1 MTPFQ
6 SNLNSKIVYNQKHF
20 EEEKNIQ
27 SNEAILF
34 NGHLANKSKKF
45 NTEIKILNQDQNL
58 NEKVGGLLQML

>member
-6 SNLNSKIVYNQKHF
+6 SNLNSKMFYNQEHF

-45 NTEIKILNQDQNL
+45 NTEIKILN
-58 NEKVGGLLQML
+58 

>member
-6 SNLNSKIVYNQKHF
+6 SNLNSKMFYNQKHF

-27 SNEAILF
+27 SNEKNLF
-34 NGHLANKSKKF
+34 HGHLVNKSKKS
-45 NTEIKILNQDQNL
+45 NNEIKILNQDQNL